1 LGVLRRSIIHREGYL
16 DDRREDHPGA
26 WSYETEPD
34 VKWICKMLQRMEAQ
48 GEDFESRLRA
58 LEGWRAETGRR
69 GAEGFDARRSRAEG
83 IVAVIVRAPGG
94 G

>member
-48 GEDFESRLRA
+48 GEDFESRLRC
-58 LEGWRAETGRR
+58 WRAGGRR
-69 GAEGFDARRSRAEG
+69 PAGGERRVSTIGARG
-83 IVAVIVRAPGG
+83 AVGLWR
-94 G
+94 

>member
-1 LGVLRRSIIHREGYL
+1 M
-16 DDRREDHPGA
+16 
-26 WSYETEPD
+26 
-34 VKWICKMLQRMEAQ
+34 KWICKMLQRMEAQ

-69 GAEGFDARRSRAEG
+69 GAEGFDARRSRAG
-83 IVAVIVRAPGG
+83 GVVGGVVAVLLRVMGG